1 MRMPVQKRSNMQN
14 GSLIKA
20 NRRNGQEVWEFRWR
34 DRTSGKAVY
43 RRIVLGSAQQFPTEI
58 EARAATAAI
67 VLEINVNDPRVQTH
81 ALTMSQLAEHYRHRE
96 LSPDNTWKSYS
107 TKKGYENYLK
117 RWIVPKWGEC
127 ALCKIKPIE
136 VELWL
141 RQLPL
146 ARSSCAKIKN
156 IMSVLFNHARRYEL
170 FDDNPI
176 HLVRQSAKRRRIPHI
191 LLVDEIRQ
199 LLSAVGPLPRI
210 LIFMDATTG
219 LRQSELF
226 GLRWRDLDFDG
237 GQMNVV
243 RSVVQGVISS
253 CKTETSMKPIPMGPY
268 LADMLKKWK
277 DEAVYVSPDDWVF
290 ASVRTQGKR
299 PVWGQSLMRKQ
310 IHPVAKK
317 LGINKRI
324 GWHTFRHTYS
334 SILRSLGTD
343 IKVQQDLLRH
353 SSARL
358 NAGHIHAICHA
369 GQARGPR
376 RCHSTSGNG

>member
-1 MRMPVQKRSNMQN
+1 MAEVWAEMQTQAEETSRRLLPLESSNHGSFGQDKHRPNYTYAGTYTITARLYRMRMPVQKRSSMQN

-58 EARAATAAI
+58 EARAAAAGI

-81 ALTMSQLAEHYRHRE
+81 ALTISQLAEHYRHRE
-96 LSPDNTWKSYS
+96 LSADNTWKSYS

-117 RWIVPKWGEC
+117 RWIVPKWGEF

-146 ARSSCAKIKN
+146 ARSSCAKTKN

-253 CKTETSMKPIPMGPY
+253 CKTETSMKPIRW
-268 LADMLKKWK
+268 A
-277 DEAVYVSPDDWVF
+277 
-290 ASVRTQGKR
+290 RTWRTCSRNGR
-299 PVWGQSLMRKQ
+299 TRLFTPA
-310 IHPVAKK
+310 PT
-317 LGINKRI
+317 I
-324 GWHTFRHTYS
+324 GCLPACA
-334 SILRSLGTD
+334 LRGSGLCGD
-343 IKVQQDLLRH
+343 I
-353 SSARL
+353 A
-358 NAGHIHAICHA
+358 
-369 GQARGPR
+369 
-376 RCHSTSGNG
+376 